1 MFHFQCRGL
10 VLFTIFVQR
19 IVGRQFCV
27 QNSVSGLSASNFVC
41 EICSAGCREA
51 ISCAIF
57 VQRIVGKQFRV
68 RNLFSGLSASNF
80 VCKICSASCR
90 QAILCAIFVQ
100 RIVGKQFRVQNLFS
114 GLSGGNFVCKIP
126 PLASPP
132 PSSPPPRRCCRGGA
146 DERLLEP
153 CWSNNTSNV
162 AVQIGYIDSLTNNL
176 QQYGVVVIHWI
187 GSRAGRPIPAIFS
200 NLVG

>member
-10 VLFTIFVQR
+10 VLCAFFVQR
-19 IVGRQFCV
+19 VVGKQFCV

-41 EICSAGCREA
+41 KICSAGCRQA
-51 ISCAIF
+51 ISCAKF
-57 VQRIVGKQFRV
+57 VHRVVDKQFCV
-68 RNLFSGLSASNF
+68 RNLFSELSAS
-80 VCKICSASCR
+80 
-90 QAILCAIFVQ
+90 
-100 RIVGKQFRVQNLFS
+100 
-114 GLSGGNFVCKIP
+114 NFVCKIP

-132 PSSPPPRRCCRGGA
+132 PSSPPPRGCCRGGA